1 MNEALKILILEDD
14 AGLNELIRRR
24 LAREGHD
31 CYCFQRAEEVLE
43 WLSQNDADLMVL
55 DLMLP
60 DYTGEELITI
70 LKNNNIEI
78 PFIVATGQG
87 SEAIAVKLLKKGARD
102 YLVKNAGF
110 LDTLPAAVEMVW
122 REIQLETLLDKAR
135 AQLSIQNATLS
146 AVYEFSPEGIMVV
159 DYLDKIVSFNH
170 RLLDLSG
177 LPQKDL
183 NGKSRDFFKNF
194 ATRIENGQEF
204 LDSVLNVLPEAKGL
218 VVESFKTG
226 DRIFELYT
234 CPTTGDD
241 DSMEPHGRIWYFRD
255 ISIHVKAQ
263 ETMAQA
269 IREAEKNAEMRSRF
283 FAVVSH
289 DVKAPLGAIKGFVDL
304 LDRTDMSEEQREY
317 TEIIKSSS
325 EHLLTLIGDILD
337 LSRIEHG
344 EMDFH
349 IQMFSSEDLFQS
361 CINTFIPK
369 AKEAGIELLSEISG
383 DVPEI
388 INGDLV
394 RVKQVIFNLMG
405 NAMKFTRKGY
415 VKLKCSMKDADTLL
429 IEVIDTGI
437 GISEKAQEYIFS
449 PFSQADSKVQHE
461 YGGYGLGL
469 AISKQ
474 LVDRMGGALSLKS
487 EVDKGTTFT
496 FVLPVN
502 TVLHNHN

>member
-1 MNEALKILILEDD
+1 MNEPLKILILEDD

-24 LAREGHD
+24 LSREGHE
-31 CYCFQRAEEVLE
+31 CFCFQRAEEVLG
-43 WLSQNDADLMVL
+43 WLSQNEADLMIL

-60 DYTGEELITI
+60 DYAGDELVTI
-70 LKNNNIEI
+70 LKNNNIDI

-87 SEAIAVKLLKKGARD
+87 SEAIAVKLLKKGAKD

-110 LDTLPAAVEMVW
+110 LDALPSAIEMVW
-122 REIQLETLLDKAR
+122 REIQLESLLDKAR

-159 DYLDKIVSFNH
+159 DNMDKIISSNH
-170 RLLDLSG
+170 RLLELSG
-177 LPQKDL
+177 LSQGDVKG
-183 NGKSRDFFKNF
+183 NATAFFKKL
-194 ATRIENGQEF
+194 AASIDNGSEF
-204 LDSVLNVLPEAKGL
+204 LRSILNVAPYSKGL
-218 VVESFKTG
+218 VVENFKAG
-226 DRIFELYT
+226 DKILELYT

-241 DSMEPHGRIWYFRD
+241 DTDSHGRIWYFRD

-269 IREAEKNAEMRSRF
+269 MREAERNSEMRSRF

-289 DVKAPLGAIKGFVDL
+289 DVKAPLGSIKGFVDL
-304 LDRTDMSEEQREY
+304 LDKTDMSQEQREY

-325 EHLLTLIGDILD
+325 EHLLTLISDILD

-344 EMDFH
+344 EMEFH

-369 AKEAGIELLSEISG
+369 AKEAGIELLSEIDG

-388 INGDLV
+388 INGDLH
-394 RVKQVIFNLMG
+394 RVKQVIFNLIG
-405 NAMKFTRKGY
+405 NALKFTKKGY
-415 VKLKCSMKDADTLL
+415 VKLKCSMKDADTVL

-437 GISEKAQEYIFS
+437 GINEKAQEYIFS

-474 LVDRMGGALSLKS
+474 LVEKMGGELTLKS
-487 EVDKGTTFT
+487 ELDKGTTFS

-502 TVLHNHN
+502 TAAGEEND